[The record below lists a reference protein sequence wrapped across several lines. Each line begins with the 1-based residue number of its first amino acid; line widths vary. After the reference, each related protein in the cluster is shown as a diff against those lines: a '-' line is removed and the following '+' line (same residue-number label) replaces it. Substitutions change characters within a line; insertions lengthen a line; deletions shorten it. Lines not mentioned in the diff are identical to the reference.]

1 MNVPPTCSLPEI
13 RTDADVARAALE
25 HVCSGSGR
33 AQASDY
39 YSPQFVDYV
48 NDMTFHG
55 LTGAEESV
63 SLYKGVLSNIRIEV
77 QEQVVEG
84 NRVTSRFVV
93 SGENRGRRVR
103 FNGITISRVEN
114 GLIVEDWSVTDT
126 LGMLKQLGLWRTAV
140 VGVRQWKTLQRAMR

>member
-1 MNVPPTCSLPEI
+1 MKQPESRSLRENAN
-13 RTDADVARAALE
+13 DADVAKAALE

-33 AQASDY
+33 APASRY
-39 YSPQFVDYV
+39 YSPRFVDYV

-55 LTGAEESV
+55 LTGAEQSV
-63 SLYKGVLSNIRIEV
+63 ALYKGVLSNLSIEV

-103 FNGITISRVEN
+103 FNGITISRLEN
-114 GLIVEDWSVTDT
+114 GQIVEDWSVTDT
-126 LGMLKQLGLWRTAV
+126 LGMLKQLGLWRTAL
-140 VGVRQWKTLQRAMR
+140 VGVSQWKTLQRVMR